1 MTPTDDP
8 FDTRPTADQLA
19 TDALLDRLGARAPTP
34 DDLDDPLVAALAL
47 MAAEIDLDAVPAENT
62 RTALARAL
70 PEAAPTAH
78 QAPDVPPHDEQ
89 TGLVLDLRDDARPS
103 RPALRAV
110 GGRAAEARGRRRPAR
125 GREPVRAPTT
135 AMAPPRSLAR
145 VPSSHGPGG
154 SRGPQDRRER
164 RLRPMVAVAVALV
177 AIVAGSGLSAAVT
190 GGRSVN
196 PLDGIQYVVAEV
208 TGGRTDE
215 QAAALADANTALD
228 RAAEHVRAQEYDKA
242 RAELA
247 KATKLRPRLTTDDRE
262 AVDERIA
269 TIRSGL
275 RR

>member
-47 MAAEIDLDAVPAENT
+47 MAAEIDLDAVPADRT

-70 PEAAPTAH
+70 PDAAPIAPR
-78 QAPDVPPHDEQ
+78 APDVPPHDEQ
-89 TGLVLDLRDDARPS
+89 TGLVLDLRDGAPRP
-103 RPALRAV
+103 RPGLRSV
-110 GGRAAEARGRRRPAR
+110 GGRAGEARSRRRPTR
-125 GREPVRAPTT
+125 GREPARAPSA

-177 AIVAGSGLSAAVT
+177 AIVAGSGMSAAVT

-196 PLDGIQYVVAEV
+196 PFTGIQLVVAEL
-208 TGGRTDE
+208 TGGRTTD
-215 QAAALADANTALD
+215 QTAALNAAERALD
-228 RAAEHVRAQEYDKA
+228 RADAHVRARDYDKA
-242 RAELA
+242 RAELNA
-247 KATKLRPRLTTDDRE
+247 ASALLPRLATDDRQTVE
-262 AVDERIA
+262 RRIA
-269 TIRSGL
+269 TLRSGL